1 MGGYSVGD
9 QPLAG
14 DTRSRPTHHYTRGNR
29 TMIPDIPGQ
38 AQMEKD
44 YIDVTVSSIIAL
56 LAGWL
61 IKSFSSAS
69 RKELDEVKQEMR
81 HFVTT
86 RAFDKELSSI
96 SSRLDRIEEKIDKL
110 MSQ

>member
-1 MGGYSVGD
+1 MGGISAGE

-14 DTRSRPTHHYTRGNR
+14 DTRSNPTHHYTRGTI
-29 TMIPDIPGQ
+29 TMIPDIP
-38 AQMEKD
+38 EKPMNE
-44 YIDVTVSSIIAL
+44 YLDVTVSSIIAI

-61 IKSFSSAS
+61 LKGVFSPS
-69 RKELDEVKQEMR
+69 RKEVEEIKQELK

-86 RAFDKELSSI
+86 RAFDKELSGLQA
-96 SSRLDRIEEKIDKL
+96 RLDRIEEKIDKL